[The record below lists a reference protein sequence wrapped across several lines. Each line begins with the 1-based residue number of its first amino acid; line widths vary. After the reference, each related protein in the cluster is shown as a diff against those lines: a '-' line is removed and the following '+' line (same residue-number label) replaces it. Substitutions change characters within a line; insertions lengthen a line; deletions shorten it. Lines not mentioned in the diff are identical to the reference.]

1 MSAIE
6 RFYCVKYKNI
16 RVFENLNNILD
27 SDKCDNKLWEKKIC
41 TEEMKQ
47 EENTTVGAVEAT
59 STCVRI
65 YNSQKSN

>member
-1 MSAIE
+1 MSAVE

-16 RVFENLNNILD
+16 RVFENLNILN

-41 TEEMKQ
+41 TEEKKQ
-47 EENTTVGAVEAT
+47 EEKTTVGAVEAT